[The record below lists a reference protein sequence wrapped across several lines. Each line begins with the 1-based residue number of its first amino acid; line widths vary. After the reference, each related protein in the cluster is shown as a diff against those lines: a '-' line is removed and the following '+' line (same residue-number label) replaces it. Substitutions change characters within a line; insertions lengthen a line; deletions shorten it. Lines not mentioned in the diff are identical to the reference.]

1 MNMNEIRP
9 LTQQDVLEAL
19 DLLRP
24 WATRRTPKVRVG
36 NDYDG
41 GYVLPAVAL
50 QCDVVLSIGV
60 GHDVSFDHVMAE
72 RGARILQFDH
82 TVEGPPT
89 PHANFIFDKK
99 GWASESMGDFVSFA
113 EMVRRMDALQPK
125 RALLKFDVEGAEYE
139 ALPTVADADLK
150 RFDVIACELHD
161 LGKLAEPAFHARFRQ
176 TMEKMLVSHVP
187 VHLHANNYAGVVLV
201 EGVPMPSVIELSFLR
216 RDLDSFPCRSNEP
229 IPGPLDRP
237 NHPGR
242 ADIVMNPF

>member
-99 GWASESMGDFVSFA
+99 GWASDLRRLRELCGDGAAHGCAAAQACFA
-113 EMVRRMDALQPK
+113 EVRRGRRGVRGLADGGRCRPQAL
-125 RALLKFDVEGAEYE
+125 
-139 ALPTVADADLK
+139 
-150 RFDVIACELHD
+150 
-161 LGKLAEPAFHARFRQ
+161 
-176 TMEKMLVSHVP
+176 
-187 VHLHANNYAGVVLV
+187 
-201 EGVPMPSVIELSFLR
+201 
-216 RDLDSFPCRSNEP
+216 
-229 IPGPLDRP
+229 
-237 NHPGR
+237 
-242 ADIVMNPF
+242 

>member
-1 MNMNEIRP
+1 MIMNEIRP

-89 PHANFIFDKK
+89 PHAQ
-99 GWASESMGDFVSFA
+99 GY
-113 EMVRRMDALQPK
+113 LQPYFCSISARISPRRK
-125 RALLKFDVEGAEYE
+125 RPPD
-139 ALPTVADADLK
+139 
-150 RFDVIACELHD
+150 
-161 LGKLAEPAFHARFRQ
+161 
-176 TMEKMLVSHVP
+176 
-187 VHLHANNYAGVVLV
+187 
-201 EGVPMPSVIELSFLR
+201 
-216 RDLDSFPCRSNEP
+216 PCAVQL
-229 IPGPLDRP
+229 IV
-237 NHPGR
+237 NHNF
-242 ADIVMNPF
+242 AAI